1 MNLSEVNWTN
11 SIKNSKKCVILDVRT
26 PNEFEEGHIEKS
38 INLDFYN
45 AQIFL
50 DAIMKFDKECPIFVY
65 CRSGSRSFQAC
76 EILKQMGFTK
86 AFNLEGGIEEWNG
99 NIVY

>member
-11 SIKNSKKCVILDVRT
+11 SIKNSKKCIILDVRT

-45 AQIFL
+45 AEYLNF
-50 DAIMKFDKECPIFVY
+50 
-65 CRSGSRSFQAC
+65 
-76 EILKQMGFTK
+76 
-86 AFNLEGGIEEWNG
+86 
-99 NIVY
+99 